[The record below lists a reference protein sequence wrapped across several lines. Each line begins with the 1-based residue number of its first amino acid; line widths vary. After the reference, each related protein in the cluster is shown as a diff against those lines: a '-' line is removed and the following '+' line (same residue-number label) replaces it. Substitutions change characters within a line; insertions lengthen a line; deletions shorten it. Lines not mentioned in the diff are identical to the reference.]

1 MSEVMDYK
9 SRVSDP
15 ASRKFETFSYLPAM
29 ENDNIRKQVEYL
41 VKKGWNPAIEHTEP
55 EHLMDS
61 YWYMWKLP
69 MFGETDIDRILGEA
83 EACHKANP
91 NNHVRL
97 DRKST
102 RLNSSHQKISYAVF
116 CLKKKKD
123 RNYKEE
129 GQQKNPTRQNGK
141 YKATGV

>member
-1 MSEVMDYK
+1 MQDYH
-9 SRVSDP
+9 SRLSDP

-29 ENDNIRKQVEYL
+29 KAEQIKKQVEYI
-41 VKKGWNPAIEHTEP
+41 VSKGWNPAIEHTEP

-69 MFGETDIDRILGEA
+69 MFGETDVNKILAEA

-97 DRKST
+97 VGYDNFKQSQGAAMVVYR
-102 RLNSSHQKISYAVF
+102 
-116 CLKKKKD
+116 
-123 RNYKEE
+123 
-129 GQQKNPTRQNGK
+129 GK
-141 YKATGV
+141 TV

>member
-1 MSEVMDYK
+1 MSDVIDYK

-29 ENDNIRKQVEYL
+29 SAEQIQKQVEFL

-55 EHLMDS
+55 AYIQDS

-69 MFGETDIDRILGEA
+69 MFGETDVARVLAEA

-91 NNHVRL
+91 DNHVRL
-97 DRKST
+97 IGYNNFNQSQGASMVIFR
-102 RLNSSHQKISYAVF
+102 
-116 CLKKKKD
+116 
-123 RNYKEE
+123 
-129 GQQKNPTRQNGK
+129 GK
-141 YKATGV
+141 TV